1 MTGLRFR
8 MTEEIQIKQ
17 NRKAVYIVAALC
29 ALIFLGGIGG
39 MIWNLTRSHGRQVE
53 ILQDGKILYTLDLA
67 QAEDQTFTVTYGGR
81 SNEIEIRDHQIRVK
95 AADCPDQ
102 ICVHMDWLEA
112 APIVCLPN
120 RLSIQ
125 YADGESASG
134 LDAVA
139 N

>member
-1 MTGLRFR
+1 MEEGTKTG
-8 MTEEIQIKQ
+8 Q
-17 NRKAVYIVAALC
+17 NRKVVYIVAALC
-29 ALIFLGGIGG
+29 AVLFLGGIGG
-39 MIWNLTRSHGRQVE
+39 MLWNLTRSHDRQVE

-81 SNEIEIRDHQIRVK
+81 INEIEIRAHQIRVK

-102 ICVHMDWLEA
+102 ICVHMDWLED

-125 YADGESASG
+125 YADGEGASG
-134 LDAVA
+134 LDAVS